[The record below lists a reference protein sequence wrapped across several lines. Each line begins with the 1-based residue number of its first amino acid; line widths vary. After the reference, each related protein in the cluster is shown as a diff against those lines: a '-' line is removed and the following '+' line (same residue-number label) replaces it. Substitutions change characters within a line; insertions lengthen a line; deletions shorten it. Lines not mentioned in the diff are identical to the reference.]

1 MSRIIG
7 DLQLVLYGFEYNKKV
22 YDLREFTRSLDIIL
36 LEYLLQ
42 EARTFAYICM
52 LWKFKDC
59 PTNLT
64 IYYTHTHTII
74 FCSFDHTGFYKLVDT
89 KLST

>member
-64 IYYTHTHTII
+64 IYIYIYIHTRLY
-74 FCSFDHTGFYKLVDT
+74 FV
-89 KLST
+89 LSITQGSIN